1 MMFAMH
7 TLTADSLL
15 LSSIR
20 QHTSLRSTN
29 RGRLGQSGGG
39 GVSRG
44 VSRGTG
50 ESGGGARYRTAK
62 CLKTQ
67 VVSLWH

>member
-39 GVSRG
+39 VSSG

-50 ESGGGARYRTAK
+50 ESGGGACYRTAK